1 MARFELASSPAPKA
15 GGVTGLPNISKYM
28 YLVLTPT
35 PLAMLSSCH
44 QVTIGLQII
53 SRLEWIHQVTTST
66 FCGPCGN
73 RTHHSLLAREK
84 RQALVHD
91 SPN

>member
-1 MARFELASSPAPKA
+1 
-15 GGVTGLPNISKYM
+15 M

-66 FCGPCGN
+66 FVDHVGIEP
-73 RTHHSLLAREK
+73 TTLSLQGRNAKPWYMTALLFLRSHRESNP
-84 RQALVHD
+84 ALCRD
-91 SPN
+91 RAIL

>member
-1 MARFELASSPAPKA
+1 
-15 GGVTGLPNISKYM
+15 M

-66 FCGPCGN
+66 FVDHVGIEP
-73 RTHHSLLAREK
+73 TTLSLQGRNAKPWYMTALLFLRSIPVTLRELLRD
-84 RQALVHD
+84 RQI
-91 SPN
+91 

>member
-1 MARFELASSPAPKA
+1 MAGFEPASSPAPKA
-15 GGVTGLPNISKYM
+15 GGVTGLPNI
-28 YLVLTPT
+28 P
-35 PLAMLSSCH
+35 
-44 QVTIGLQII
+44 IF
-53 SRLEWIHQVTTST
+53 

-91 SPN
+91 SPNKLVSSK

>member
-1 MARFELASSPAPKA
+1 MAGFEPASSPAPKA
-15 GGVTGLPNISKYM
+15 GGVTGLPNI
-28 YLVLTPT
+28 PR
-35 PLAMLSSCH
+35 CF
-44 QVTIGLQII
+44 
-53 SRLEWIHQVTTST
+53 

-91 SPN
+91 SPCFGKE